1 MRIVITCGYPAS
13 LHAIALIEM
22 AKRQGHTVLC
32 CLAASL
38 FNWKRIRHELRQNGF
53 GYLRAKIQNRL
64 VAKPY
69 HPNPEL
75 DGIKEFLASHK
86 IGFTGVREACQSVG
100 AGFMTVPDLNHGKVL
115 TYLNRVQPDLI
126 IYAGGGILR
135 RQFLLT
141 PKIGTINAH
150 SGPLPHFRGMN
161 AVEWTVFYGINP
173 MITIHFIDP
182 GIDTGPILERVPV
195 KVDKGDTLS
204 KVRGKAIVLGVQS
217 ILKMLPLLES
227 GNYQPVIQDPN
238 GGRQFFR
245 MAPELATF
253 AEMKLSK
260 GMFQEYSPDSFDFT
274 KAWFHYKQR

>member
-1 MRIVITCGYPAS
+1 MRIVITCGYPTS

-38 FNWKRIRHELRQNGF
+38 FNWKRIHRELRQNGF

-64 VAKPY
+64 VVKPH
-69 HPNPEL
+69 HPDPEL
-75 DGIKEFLASHK
+75 DDIKGFLASNK

-100 AGFMTVPDLNHGKVL
+100 AGFMIVPDLNHGKVL
-115 TYLNRVQPDLI
+115 TYLDRVQPDLI

-135 RQFLLT
+135 RQFLAI
-141 PKIGTINAH
+141 PKIGTLNAH

-195 KVDKGDTLS
+195 KMDEGDTLA
-204 KVRGKAIVLGVQS
+204 KVRGKTIVLGVQS
-217 ILKMLPLLES
+217 ILKTLPILES
-227 GNYQPVIQDPN
+227 GNYQPVIQDPK

-245 MAPELATF
+245 MAPELA
-253 AEMKLSK
+253 ALVEMKLAT
-260 GMFQEYSPDSFDFT
+260 GTLQEYSPDSFHFT
-274 KAWFHYKQR
+274 KV